1 MTFDDLK
8 MKPRKDQPDQKL
20 NGEKAKGLH
29 FLSSPWWCPAAIT
42 LGILC
47 TGLLVTIITLGM
59 KLFQV
64 SDLLQQHQANLT
76 HQETILEGQILAQQ
90 QAENASQKSQKEL
103 KEMIETL
110 AWKLDEK
117 SKKQMEL
124 HQQNLNLQEALKKV
138 ENFSGPCPQDWIW
151 HEESCYLF
159 PSGPFNWEKSR
170 ENCLS
175 LDAQLLK
182 ISNTDDLNFIQ
193 EAISHSSFPFWMGL
207 SLRKPKYS
215 WFWEDG
221 SPLMSHLFRLQGAV
235 SQMYPSGTCAYIQRG
250 AVFAENCI
258 LVAFSICQKKAILLK
273 AQGI

>member
-47 TGLLVTIITLGM
+47 TGLLVTIIMLGM

-138 ENFSGPCPQDWIW
+138 ENFSEFHPGSNLPFQFPVLDGIVT
-151 HEESCYLF
+151 EETQVLMVL
-159 PSGPFNWEKSR
+159 GGW
-170 ENCLS
+170 LS
-175 LDAQLLK
+175 FDV
-182 ISNTDDLNFIQ
+182 
-193 EAISHSSFPFWMGL
+193 
-207 SLRKPKYS
+207 
-215 WFWEDG
+215 
-221 SPLMSHLFRLQGAV
+221 PL
-235 SQMYPSGTCAYIQRG
+235 I
-250 AVFAENCI
+250 
-258 LVAFSICQKKAILLK
+258 
-273 AQGI
+273 